1 MSIDVTLIFP
11 VYSSLNSLNNL
22 ISQFKILP
30 DDSYRSLEIIIIND
44 SSKSIKKVDLRK
56 LINQLP
62 KSLNCVFISMP
73 KNIGV
78 GEVRNIG
85 ILKANSQKYIGF
97 VDDDDTVNLSNLLN
111 ISEKYNS
118 DIVIS
123 PITKSFDFI
132 KAISYYSFNIKF
144 ILYFLKNGSLE
155 QNL

>member
-1 MSIDVTLIFP
+1 
-11 VYSSLNSLNNL
+11 
-22 ISQFKILP
+22 
-30 DDSYRSLEIIIIND
+30 
-44 SSKSIKKVDLRK
+44 
-56 LINQLP
+56 
-62 KSLNCVFISMP
+62 MP

-144 ILYFLKNGSLE
+144 ILYFLNGDLKTVAWNKIYKINYIKKLM
-155 QNL
+155 QNFPG